1 MIIEDYTTTPPQ
13 GETRRE
19 ERRSKRRFPI
29 QQEARFRLPY
39 GGSKVESGDAKT
51 INISS
56 SGVLI
61 AGPSDLTASVPI
73 ELSIDWP
80 ALLNDVCPLKLWVSG
95 TVVRSSV
102 EGTVIAIER
111 WEFRTRS
118 RAFQQAVPAVA

>member
-1 MIIEDYTTTPPQ
+1 MITEEYTPTHRLD
-13 GETRRE
+13 ESRME
-19 ERRSKRRFPI
+19 ERRGKRRFPI
-29 QQEARFRLPY
+29 HQEARFRLPY
-39 GGSKVESGDAKT
+39 GGSRVESGEART

-61 AGPSDLTASVPI
+61 AGPTELTAAVPI

-95 TVVRSSV
+95 TVVRSSPQ
-102 EGTVIAIER
+102 GTVIAIER

-118 RAFQQAVPAVA
+118 RAFQQPIPAVA